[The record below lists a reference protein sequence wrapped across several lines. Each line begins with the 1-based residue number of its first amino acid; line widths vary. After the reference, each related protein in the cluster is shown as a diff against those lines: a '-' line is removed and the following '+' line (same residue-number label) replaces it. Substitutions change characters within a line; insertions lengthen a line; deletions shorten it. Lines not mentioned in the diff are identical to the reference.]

1 MSEIVGA
8 RVLVVDE
15 DPVSRQL
22 SAQFLRMAGFEPTLA
37 STGAEALVTL
47 RARPARTDWLVAPVE
62 LCGLIDGY
70 ILADEFHAAHP
81 GRPVLLTGGEQFA
94 GAATSEIVRLRHP
107 ARPDEVVAG
116 LDGCGARGSV
126 AACAPAPL
134 PLVAAVPRVPPA
146 PVRAHSRERLT
157 RAAG

>member
-1 MSEIVGA
+1 MSQTAGA

-15 DPVSRQL
+15 DPVSRDL
-22 SAQFLRMAGFEPTLA
+22 TAQFLRMAGFEPTLA

-62 LCGLIDGY
+62 LSGLVDGY

-81 GRPVLLTGGEQFA
+81 GRLVLLTGGEQFA
-94 GAATSEIVRLRHP
+94 GAAASDIVRLRHP

-116 LDGCGARGSV
+116 LDRCGAQGRVAGS
-126 AACAPAPL
+126 APAPL

-146 PVRAHSRERLT
+146 PLRAHSRERLA